1 MRTFHRNRSAA
12 TAAPLN
18 LSPAT
23 ALQNRCTSLYAA
35 ACWNHPGTVKLLISR
50 RADVDLANKVTA
62 LGQKQGPV
70 SRGGRED
77 EHGSGTGLGLG
88 LRY

>member
-1 MRTFHRNRSAA
+1 MRTFHCNRSAA

-23 ALQNRCTSLYAA
+23 AWQVGRTSLYAA
-35 ACWNHPGTVKLLISR
+35 AWKNHPGAVKLLISR
-50 RADVDLANKVTA
+50 RADVDLAMEATA
-62 LGQKQGPV
+62 LGQKRGPA
-70 SRGGRED
+70 RGRGED
-77 EHGSGTGLGLG
+77 EHGLGSG